1 MANKTLFNSI
11 RGRLAPKA
19 DTTNE
24 AGGRA
29 YSLDA
34 KHALAQLAATG
45 CMSSTF
51 YASPT
56 DQLDEVL
63 NLCDNLEPEFIA
75 RVALYARSKGHMK
88 DMPALLCAVLSV
100 KSPGLLAEV
109 FDRVIDN
116 PRMLRNFVQ
125 IMRSGVVGRKSLGS
139 LPKRLV
145 LQWLENRTDKQLFYG
160 SVGNDPSLADVVKM
174 VHPKPSSKSRAALYG
189 YLIGRDFVEADL
201 PDIVLQYIK
210 FKRNTNDCEPKAL
223 ASGQRAVPDV
233 PFQLLTAL
241 PLNNKD
247 WKQIARNA
255 PWQMTRMNL
264 NTFMRHDV
272 LKDQEM
278 VSLIANR
285 LRNPRSIEKARVFP
299 YQLLVAYQNVGSQV
313 PNEIQ
318 EALQDAMEISINN
331 VPRIDGKVYV
341 FVDVSGSMHS
351 PVTGY
356 RQGSSS
362 KVRCIDVAALVGAAI
377 KRKNRDAEIIPFE
390 SKAITNFKLNPR
402 DSVMTNAQ
410 KLTNLPAGGT
420 NCSAPLEYLNRQKAS
435 GDMIIYVSD
444 NESWM
449 DSPHYGRFGGQSAT
463 KTMTEWSKFKSR
475 NANAKMICIDI
486 QPYTTTQAKERR
498 DIVNVGGFS
507 DKVFDLIAAVAEGGT
522 SGHWVDV
529 IEKETI

>member
-19 DTTNE
+19 DTTND

-45 CMSSTF
+45 CMGSTF

-63 NLCDNLEPEFIA
+63 NLCDNLQPEFIA
-75 RVALYARSKGHMK
+75 RVTLYARSKGHMK
-88 DMPALLCAVLSV
+88 DVPALLCAVLSV
-100 KSPGLLAEV
+100 KSPGLLAEI

-174 VHPKPSSKSRAALYG
+174 VHPKPATKSRAALYG
-189 YLIGRDFVEADL
+189 YLIGRDYVEADL
-201 PDIVLQYIK
+201 PEIVLQYIK
-210 FKRNTNDCEPKAL
+210 FKRTTNIGKI
-223 ASGQRAVPDV
+223 AVPDV

-285 LRNPRSIEKARVFP
+285 LRNPRLIEKARVFP
-299 YQLLVAYQNVGSQV
+299 YQLLAAYQNVDRQV

-331 VPRIDGKVYV
+331 VPRINGKVYV

-402 DSVMTNAQ
+402 DSVITNAQ
-410 KLTNLPAGGT
+410 KLTALPAGGT
-420 NCSAPLEYLNRQKAS
+420 NCSAPLEYLNRQKAA

-444 NESWM
+444 NESWL
-449 DSPHYGRFGGQSAT
+449 DSPYYGRFGGQKAT

-475 NANAKMICIDI
+475 NVNAKMICIDI
-486 QPYTTTQAKERR
+486 QPYTTTQAKERE

-507 DKVFDLIAAVAEGGT
+507 DKVFDLIAAIAEGGT
-522 SGHWVDV
+522 GGHWVDV